1 MSRITTLI
9 FAACAVA
16 GAGHASLA
24 AAQNTAPAAKAAASA
39 KKAAPAKAA
48 AEKKPAPTPPA
59 TPAEDPAF
67 KLFRHDLINL
77 LALSGDAHKQLA
89 AAQFAAPDQ
98 QDSTRSAVKKTPA
111 LLKRALELGQQD
123 PLVLWIAASNAC
135 LDQPG
140 CADPAAL
147 KTLQSNDADNTAV
160 WLLSWPADGNTEM
173 QRASVARMAQTQH
186 YNDYWATNVAALYH
200 ALEILP
206 VPKEITALGLSSES
220 ARINFATS
228 IASAFLPQPL
238 QRLHQFCT
246 TLDAAKDETAV
257 ADCIAVSRKL
267 EAGGTFVAQ
276 GIGFAIEQALLQPGV
291 DKDVM
296 GARRRSAAWQKEKF
310 MELSARFSRE
320 PALAQAYVAALEKE
334 ADASAALIA
343 FLRGQNQHTDPPA
356 DWQPTPPPKPAD
368 PLAAPEQA
376 PAPASTPPAQP

>member
-1 MSRITTLI
+1 MFRIPALI

-16 GAGHASLA
+16 VAPFAGAQDTAAKPKPA
-24 AAQNTAPAAKAAASA
+24 AAPA
-39 KKAAPAKAA
+39 KKAAAKSTADT
-48 AEKKPAPTPPA
+48 KPAQQAAPA
-59 TPAEDPAF
+59 SAEDPAF

-77 LALSGDAHKQLA
+77 LALSGDARKQIA

-98 QDSTRSAVKKTPA
+98 KDPSRSALKKTPA
-111 LLKRALELGQQD
+111 LVKRALELGPQD

-147 KTLQSNDADNTAV
+147 KTLQGIDADNISV
-160 WLLSWPADGNTEM
+160 WLLAWPADGNAQA
-173 QRASVARMAQTQH
+173 QRDALARLAQAQR
-186 YNDYWATNVAALYH
+186 YNDYWGADVVALYR
-200 ALEILP
+200 ALEVLP

-228 IASAFLPQPL
+228 VASAFLPVPL
-238 QRLHQFCT
+238 QRLHQFCIK
-246 TLDAAKDETAV
+246 LDAANDAAAI
-257 ADCIAVSRKL
+257 ADCIAVARKL

-276 GIGFAIEQALLQPGV
+276 GIGYAIEEALLQPGV

-320 PALAQAYVAALEKE
+320 PELAQAYIAALEKE
-334 ADASAALIA
+334 PDEPSAVIAL
-343 FLRGQNQHTDPPA
+343 LRGQKLHTDPPGG
-356 DWQPTPPPKPAD
+356 WQPAPPPKAPDTPA
-368 PLAAPEQA
+368 ASATS
-376 PAPASTPPAQP
+376 PAPTGQP

>member
-1 MSRITTLI
+1 MSRIPTLI
-9 FAACAVA
+9 LAACVA
-16 GAGHASLA
+16 AGGHAA
-24 AAQNTAPAAKAAASA
+24 VVAAQNAPAVPKAATAAA

-48 AEKKPAPTPPA
+48 AEKKPAA
-59 TPAEDPAF
+59 TPAKPAVPAEDAAF

-77 LALSGDAHKQLA
+77 LALSGDARKQIA

-98 QDSTRSAVKKTPA
+98 RDASRSAIKKTPA
-111 LLKRALELGQQD
+111 LVKRALELGPQD

-147 KTLQSNDADNTAV
+147 KTLQGTDADNTAV
-160 WLLSWPADGNTEM
+160 WLLSWPEGNAEM

-186 YNDYWATNVAALYH
+186 YNDYWGADVVAAYR

-206 VPKEITALGLSSES
+206 VPKEITALGLSPES

-228 IASAFLPQPL
+228 IASAFLPVPL

-246 TLDAAKDETAV
+246 KLDAAVDATAIS
-257 ADCIAVSRKL
+257 DCIAVARKL

-276 GIGFAIEQALLQPGV
+276 GIGFAIEEALLQPGV

-296 GARRRSAAWQKEKF
+296 AARRRSAAWQKEKF
-310 MELSARFSRE
+310 MELSGRFSRE
-320 PALAQAYVAALEKE
+320 PELATAYIEALEKE
-334 ADASAALIA
+334 PDEPSAVIAL
-343 FLRGQNQHTDPPA
+343 LRGQKVRTDPPG
-356 DWQPTPPPKPAD
+356 DWQPAPPQNAPEPPAAPTPPPEPA
-368 PLAAPEQA
+368 A
-376 PAPASTPPAQP
+376 